1 MTSSIRSASS
11 TNSSG
16 MKYKHM
22 NGISINYANKQTNK
36 QAHKQTSTQVN
47 KQAGKQTKK
56 QANNL
61 HKHIQFINNTHETPS
76 QKHGKHIQLIKL
88 LPTPQKLASSSAF

>member
-1 MTSSIRSASS
+1 MFCLCCLLSIAIPISHINHTKVDHSVGWFGGQPSIVMLIHEHCSTSSIGMTSSIRSASS

-36 QAHKQTSTQVN
+36 HTSKQAHK
-47 KQAGKQTKK
+47 
-56 QANNL
+56 
-61 HKHIQFINNTHETPS
+61 
-76 QKHGKHIQLIKL
+76 
-88 LPTPQKLASSSAF
+88 